1 MSTSPE
7 RCLGDLM
14 KDIEKEDSP
23 REDDSKDE
31 TAYKTSAELVLS
43 LDSLYSLQS
52 STSSQLED
60 LMKNPKINCYSKAE
74 IFLAFNTLKTTLV
87 LQNCLTNST
96 KEERDHIIKE
106 LSGSFSQII
115 KNKNG
120 NYYCKDFF
128 KNCDKEQIN
137 IILNELK
144 ETISD
149 DCIDEFGSHPIQ
161 TLVELINSEEEYK
174 LFLSSFSDPEKIL
187 RASLNLNGSYVVQK
201 IFVHIPE
208 KYRMEFNINFAKFI
222 LILSV
227 NMYGV
232 CTVKKFIGYTKN
244 DILIKQTLNIII
256 SNFVNICQNKYG
268 NYLIQYLLEYWWKTK
283 EGVPL
288 KKICISK
295 FTTLAMSHYSSY
307 ICGLYITLSNQ
318 EEKKCLIS
326 SITKEKAYDT
336 LKSDSIGNIILN
348 KLLSAL
354 KTSKDESKKEE
365 KKFIPL
371 SLNNIR
377 PIFRP
382 KKKE

>member
-137 IILNELK
+137 I
-144 ETISD
+144 
-149 DCIDEFGSHPIQ
+149 
-161 TLVELINSEEEYK
+161 
-174 LFLSSFSDPEKIL
+174 
-187 RASLNLNGSYVVQK
+187 
-201 IFVHIPE
+201 
-208 KYRMEFNINFAKFI
+208 
-222 LILSV
+222 
-227 NMYGV
+227 
-232 CTVKKFIGYTKN
+232 
-244 DILIKQTLNIII
+244 
-256 SNFVNICQNKYG
+256 
-268 NYLIQYLLEYWWKTK
+268 
-283 EGVPL
+283 
-288 KKICISK
+288 
-295 FTTLAMSHYSSY
+295 
-307 ICGLYITLSNQ
+307 
-318 EEKKCLIS
+318 
-326 SITKEKAYDT
+326 
-336 LKSDSIGNIILN
+336 
-348 KLLSAL
+348 
-354 KTSKDESKKEE
+354 
-365 KKFIPL
+365 
-371 SLNNIR
+371 
-377 PIFRP
+377 
-382 KKKE
+382 